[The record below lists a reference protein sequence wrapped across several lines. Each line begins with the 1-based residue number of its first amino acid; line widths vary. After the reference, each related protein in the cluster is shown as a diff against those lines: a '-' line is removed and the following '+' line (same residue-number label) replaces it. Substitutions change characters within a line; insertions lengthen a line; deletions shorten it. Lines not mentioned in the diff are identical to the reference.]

1 MFCRRIPTLWFAA
14 GAVALLGCQESVVG
28 PDGAGDVP
36 AASRA
41 PVQVPIGEQFV
52 DLNPCTGEPTTY
64 TFNGTARVQAFDDH
78 YLLVASGTVKT
89 DDGFAGTFNRQFIFQ
104 GDQVVHLRFHDSEIT
119 DGSGQRILFGVG
131 LFHQTSPR
139 GDPVVS
145 FEQFSGLRCVG
156 QTR

>member
-1 MFCRRIPTLWFAA
+1 MLCRRTLLLWFAA
-14 GAVALLGCQESVVG
+14 GAVALLGCRGSGVG
-28 PDGAGDVP
+28 PDSAGDEA

-41 PVQVPIGEQFV
+41 PVQVPIGEQLV
-52 DLNPCTGEPTTY
+52 DLNPCTGKPTTY

-89 DDGFAGTFNRQFIFQ
+89 DDGFVGTFNRQFVFV
-104 GDQVVHLRFHDSEIT
+104 GDRVVHLRFHDSEMT
-119 DGSGQRILFGVG
+119 DGGGQRIMFGVG
-131 LFHQTSPR
+131 LYHQTSPQ

-156 QTR
+156 QQP